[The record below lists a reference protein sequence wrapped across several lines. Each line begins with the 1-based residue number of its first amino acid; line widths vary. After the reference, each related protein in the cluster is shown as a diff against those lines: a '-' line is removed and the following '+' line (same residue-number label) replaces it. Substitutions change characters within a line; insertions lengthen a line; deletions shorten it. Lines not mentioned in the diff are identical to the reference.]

1 MNKTREDSRRQVHHT
16 EQDTNAVKI
25 QGPVRATVKFLGVQE
40 SEMYQN
46 IPSKVKDN
54 LLTDPVGESRCSS
67 RILRQGR
74 AIHSRQAYTFG
85 KTTRAV
91 LLGPSRD
98 SLQLPIMSWGLSD
111 PPSHRVGWAQQQYHV
126 SWKWCT
132 WDQAAWIQTPR
143 SPITGAQ
150 ASLPQLTPMPCWV
163 SFRSAAG
170 RGRRP
175 SWLYR

>member
-16 EQDTNAVKI
+16 EQDTNTVKI

-67 RILRQGR
+67 RILRQGQ